1 MAEAQELRVQ
11 PHDLVAE
18 QSVLGAIFINPEKLI
33 TVREFIEADDFYK
46 YSHRVIFKAMVTLSD
61 RNDAIDATTVRTI
74 LDDQDDLQNI
84 GDPLSAKQEGAYRT
98 YMRQAPLL
106 ILRDEA
112 YRSQISR

>member
-1 MAEAQELRVQ
+1 MWAEAQELRVQ

-18 QSVLGAIFINPEKLI
+18 QSVLGAILINPEKLI

-74 LDDQDDLQNI
+74 F
-84 GDPLSAKQEGAYRT
+84 R
-98 YMRQAPLL
+98 
-106 ILRDEA
+106 
-112 YRSQISR
+112 

>member
-74 LDDQDDLQNI
+74 LDDQAHTVQWTMCWKRWHCSENWKKDFRKITRNGLPQR
-84 GDPLSAKQEGAYRT
+84 L
-98 YMRQAPLL
+98 
-106 ILRDEA
+106 
-112 YRSQISR
+112 